1 LSCVCNRHKNAGGA
15 STQFDV
21 TSTGEGIRSGE
32 SASESEDEI
41 ACADSISREIEE
53 MNKFEEGDL
62 DGKDA
67 HNYDNE
73 HNI

>member
-1 LSCVCNRHKNAGGA
+1 MRQSPRTKLHAR
-15 STQFDV
+15 
-21 TSTGEGIRSGE
+21 
-32 SASESEDEI
+32 
-41 ACADSISREIEE
+41 ADSISREIDE

-73 HNI
+73 DNL